1 MRFLSITW
9 RRCSTGTSSN
19 FLDVSGSRVR
29 SLFKWLFSLALT
41 AVAIA
46 AISGLWTVRHYDVSL
61 RFLLE
66 QTLARTGVDSPWLNE
81 LLQPPDR
88 YADLPQDG
96 VIRAAH
102 PRILLPGLAA
112 WDGIGFSPLMAQ
124 RLALYRS
131 AGVAIADS
139 HACGRK
145 HVMGH
150 VMCWLTTGDGGE
162 ARQAVNLL
170 LQQELTPPEVD
181 KGEGNGDWERALAFD
196 LLAKFPDIQKYEQEV
211 IADKLRAQ
219 LEVYLQI
226 LDGDSASLWH
236 GRSTFAAQAW
246 LLAVALYDQ
255 NEADAALARR
265 AQTHFLQT
273 VRALALTEAW
283 PEGYNYW
290 VNNRALVIALAASAW
305 VNGLE
310 GSELA
315 PSVVQAVRRAGLWT
329 VYATRPDNRMEAMG
343 DEGPRV
349 DLKDETRRAIDVVT
363 QLTGDSVFATYSR
376 YLEKLHGVESYYRGF
391 RWSFALFNDPGVPLL
406 PGIPAGELKG
416 LESYLPRVELFGP
429 GAMNLF
435 VARSGWGPDDTFLSL
450 RAGHTFT
457 HHGHYSAG
465 HFTLFKGAPLALDS
479 ARYNGLFSPHRLY
492 YGVRTVAANS
502 ILVVRPGDVISPHE
516 SFVKNVNDGGQRM
529 VIPSGSRIRDVEH
542 WREQLGARGH
552 YEGGELLEY
561 DEGAGSYAYLRVD
574 LTGAYDSSRYDSQGK
589 EGKVSSV
596 LRELLYLFAEDRV
609 LVRDIVTATD
619 PGYQKKWLLHTVTRP
634 LVDQPRLVLGSDHA
648 GVFESQGDAA
658 VVHNSPGRL
667 DIRRILPEAATL
679 RVIGGEGYEF
689 FVESDAITDGKGQS
703 GENFSEGGEA
713 RDWFDNGAWR
723 LEVRPGAPR
732 AQDEFLVALSPSLGD
747 DRSDEVQV
755 LNLLSGKVSGLVTP
769 GCVVVFSNRGR
780 LGEISFARSGKQ
792 ECLLLVGVMAGD
804 SYRLEV
810 DGDYTDHQVQ
820 RSGVIKIDLPPARQP
835 GDTLTLRQN
844 PRTATQ

>member
-1 MRFLSITW
+1 MRA
-9 RRCSTGTSSN
+9 
-19 FLDVSGSRVR
+19 
-29 SLFKWLFSLALT
+29 LFKWLFGLALT
-41 AVAIA
+41 AAAVA
-46 AISGLWTVRHYDVSL
+46 AISGIWAARQYDVSL

-66 QTLARTGVDSPWLNE
+66 QALARSGFDSPRLDE
-81 LLQPPDR
+81 LLQPSDR
-88 YADLPQDG
+88 YASLTQDG

-112 WDGIGFSPLMAQ
+112 WDGIGVAPLMAE
-124 RLALYRS
+124 RLALYRT

-162 ARQAVNLL
+162 ARQAANLL
-170 LQQELTPPEVD
+170 LQQPWTPPQVD
-181 KGEGNGDWERALAFD
+181 QGAGNSDWERALAFD
-196 LLAKFPDIQKYEQEV
+196 LLGKFPEIQAYEREA

-219 LEVYLQI
+219 LKVYLQI
-226 LDGDSASLWH
+226 LDGESASLWH
-236 GRSTFAAQAW
+236 GRATFAAQAW
-246 LLAVALYDQ
+246 LLAVALYGE

-265 AQTHFLQT
+265 AQAHFLQT

-305 VNGLE
+305 VNALE

-329 VYATRPDNRMEAMG
+329 VYATRPDNRMEALG

-349 DLKDETRRAIDVVT
+349 DLKDETRRAMDVIT

-376 YLEKLHGVESYYRGF
+376 YLEKLHGAESYYRDF

-429 GAMNLF
+429 GAMNLLI
-435 VARSGWGPDDTFLSL
+435 ARSGWGPNDTFVSL

-465 HFTLFKGAPLALDS
+465 HFTVFKGAPLAVDS
-479 ARYNGLFSPHRLY
+479 ARYNGFSSPHRLY

-502 ILVVRPGDVISPHE
+502 ILVVRPGDVIRPHE
-516 SFVKNVNDGGQRM
+516 AFEKNVNDGGQRL
-529 VIPSGSRIRDVEH
+529 VIPTGSRIRDVEH
-542 WREQLGARGH
+542 WREQLDARGH

-561 DEGAGSYAYLRVD
+561 DESAGNYAYLRVD
-574 LTGAYDSSRYDSQGK
+574 LTAAYDSTRHDSQDKG
-589 EGKVSSV
+589 GKVSSV
-596 LRELLYLFAEDRV
+596 QRELLYLFAEDRV

-619 PGYQKKWLLHTVTRP
+619 PAYEKKWLLHTVTRP
-634 LVDQPRLVLGSDHA
+634 AVDQPRLVLGGEQA
-648 GVFESQGDAA
+648 GVFDSDGDTA
-658 VVHNSPGRL
+658 VVHNGPGRL
-667 DIRRILPEAATL
+667 DIRRLLPEAATL
-679 RVIGGEGYEF
+679 RVTGGEGYEF
-689 FVESDAITDGKGQS
+689 FVESDATTGERGES

-713 RDWFDNGAWR
+713 RGWFDNGAWR
-723 LEVRPGAPR
+723 LEIRPGAPR
-732 AQDEFLVALSPSLGD
+732 ARDEFLVALSPGLGE
-747 DRSDEVQV
+747 DRSNEVQV
-755 LNLLSGKVSGLVTP
+755 LNLLSGRASGLVTP
-769 GCVVVFSNRGR
+769 GCVVVFSDSGR
-780 LGEISFARSGKQ
+780 LGEISFAHSGKQ
-792 ECLLLVGVMAGD
+792 ECLLLAGVMAGD
-804 SYRLEV
+804 SYHLEV
-810 DGDYTDHQVQ
+810 EADYTNHEVE
-820 RSGVIKIDLPPARQP
+820 RSGVIKIYLPPARQP

-844 PRTATQ
+844 PRTATR